1 MNKERQKLQQKVFEC
16 IDLCWEQNL
25 EHELSLLSM
34 VAGCLL
40 TDDTPDD
47 DQIISDYMAD
57 KEIEEKIRLENNLD
71 DEGEQLGFDPDI
83 HL

>member
-1 MNKERQKLQQKVFEC
+1 MDKDRQKLQQKVFEC

-40 TDDTPDD
+40 TDDTPDESPSSPD
-47 DQIISDYMAD
+47 PT
-57 KEIEEKIRLENNLD
+57 
-71 DEGEQLGFDPDI
+71 QLGFEPDI